1 MPVEP
6 WFAYPAEMNAARFE
20 AGPGPGGWMISSGGW
35 VSMAVGAATA
45 LGTFFA
51 QKADLAVQVFGVS
64 SAAQMAAA
72 GGYGGWMGVMHGLA
86 DVQAISEDGAAAGY
100 ATAKASM
107 VPLTAVEANR
117 AAYPPACASLLGP
130 ADPKA
135 VALALQYAEMCAQNA
150 ATMTGYD
157 TTTTTATVYKG
168 YPPPPPLVTSI
179 PGEQSAQ
186 TAMQTA
192 QEMAS
197 KNGVSGK
204 PADMMTKMLPM
215 ALQSLT
221 QAGQMP
227 AQFVQQMS
235 QQLGQMFQP
244 VQQVMSQLMSPM
256 GGALGNGLGTGSSG
270 LGSSPAQSR
279 GGTPMRGGLPLGA
292 GTGAMG
298 GFGSRLA
305 AGGAGGG
312 ITGELIKP
320 TSTAVR
326 SGPSFAGIP
335 LEKAGTTL
343 SSGSGAGGMGGGM
356 APRRHRDKQD
366 SGTEYRG
373 GEHVYRAKSRDQDH
387 DLVSAEEDA
396 LFD

>member
-6 WFAYPAEMNAARFE
+6 WFSYPAEMNATRHE
-20 AGPGPGGWMISSGGW
+20 AGAGPSGWLASSGGW
-35 VSMAVGAATA
+35 ISMGVGAAAA

-64 SAAQMAAA
+64 SLKQLAAA
-72 GGYGGWMGVMHGLA
+72 AGYGGWLATMHGLA
-86 DVQAISEDGAAAGY
+86 DVQAASEAAAAAAY
-100 ATAKASM
+100 AEAKASM
-107 VPLTAVEANR
+107 VPSEAVFANR

-135 VALALQYAEMCAQNA
+135 VALALQYVEMCAQNG
-150 ATMTGYD
+150 ATMTAYD
-157 TTTTTATVYKG
+157 TATTGATIYKG

-192 QEMAS
+192 QELAS

-204 PADMMTKMLPM
+204 PADMMTKILPQ
-215 ALQSLT
+215 ALQALT

-227 AQFVQQMS
+227 AQFVQQMT
-235 QQLGQMFQP
+235 QQLTQMFQP

-270 LGSSPAQSR
+270 LGSSVPQGR
-279 GGTPMRGGLPLGA
+279 GSGAPLRGGLPLGSG
-292 GTGAMG
+292 GTGALG

-312 ITGELIKP
+312 ITGEMAKP

-335 LEKAGTTL
+335 LEKVGAVQ
-343 SSGSGAGGMGGGM
+343 SSGAGGMGGGVP
-356 APRRHRDKQD
+356 PRRHRDKR
-366 SGTEYRG
+366 SGGTEYRG
-373 GEHVYRAKSRDQDH
+373 GDHVYRAKSRDENQN
-387 DLVSAEEDA
+387 LANAEEDA